1 MNIDL
6 FLFRHGETDKNVA
19 HVWQGCHIDS
29 VLNAKGE
36 KQAEALAE
44 KVSDLY
50 MELYSS
56 PLLRAVQTANKI
68 AQKSIYQP
76 QITIMQDLRE
86 CDYGVAEGLTL
97 EEARKQ
103 YDSDFIDKLMWPDE
117 KTADLHFPQ
126 GESKRSVFRRV
137 LACLEQ
143 IVHDCS
149 DVRRKHKAGIVCHA
163 GVLSALEFGLGLK
176 NVSYDNCSILH
187 LRYDSCHFTQVFD

>member
-1 MNIDL
+1 MDIDL

-19 HVWQGCHIDS
+19 RVWQGCHTDV
-29 VLNAKGE
+29 VLNANGE

-44 KVSDLY
+44 KMSHLY
-50 MELYSS
+50 MALYSS

-68 AQKSIYQP
+68 AQKNICRP
-76 QITIMQDLRE
+76 PIIIMQDLRE

-97 EEARKQ
+97 EETRKQ
-103 YDSDFIDKLMWPDE
+103 YDDDFINKLMWPDE

-126 GESKRSVFRRV
+126 GESKRNVFRRV
-137 LACLEQ
+137 LTCLEQ
-143 IVHDCS
+143 IAQDCS
-149 DVRRKHKAGIVCHA
+149 DVQRKHKAGIVCHA

-176 NVSYDNCSILH
+176 NVSYDNCSMLH